1 MVTFS
6 TLRLGKKKME
16 PKEKEVKSVEGIS
29 RLICLSKGHNA
40 PLKVHI
46 DGSEWAGVKFFQLSS
61 SEEGD
66 SVIAT
71 DFRGLQ
77 VMNAD

>member
-1 MVTFS
+1 
-6 TLRLGKKKME
+6 ME
-16 PKEKEVKSVEGIS
+16 PKEKEVKSVECIS

-61 SEEGD
+61 QWQTHIKFFP
-66 SVIAT
+66 VAT
-71 DFRGLQ
+71 LQ
-77 VMNAD
+77 

>member
-1 MVTFS
+1 MVIFS
-6 TLRLGKKKME
+6 TRPLRLGKKKME

-61 SEEGD
+61 QWQTHIKFFP
-66 SVIAT
+66 VAT
-71 DFRGLQ
+71 LQ
-77 VMNAD
+77 